1 MIKITLKYALLSLLA
16 WPISAALAGDD
27 ATGIHAQDTERRKLR
42 ITSMAEAESTRM
54 KVLQALHVAQAPLH
68 SKQDKASEAEI
79 AAYAQAAV
87 SVMEFKEWLVR
98 GTRVSVSLKT
108 QGNSNDI
115 TNKKRFMKS
124 AWAIHDAEIKI
135 QPPFSRNDIGVA
147 VKIMNDAREIFQL
160 PVVLGSTRLD
170 SDDR

>member
-1 MIKITLKYALLSLLA
+1 MIKIKLKYVLLSLLA
-16 WPISAALAGDD
+16 WPTSAALATDHTVGVY
-27 ATGIHAQDTERRKLR
+27 AQDTERRKLR
-42 ITSMAEAESTRM
+42 ITSMAEADSTRM

-79 AAYAQAAV
+79 AAYSQAAV
-87 SVMEFKEWLVR
+87 RVMEFKEWLVR

-115 TNKKRFMKS
+115 TNKNRFMKS

-135 QPPFSRNDIGVA
+135 HPPFSRIDIGVA
-147 VKIMNDAREIFQL
+147 VKVMNDAREIFQL
-160 PVVLGSTRLD
+160 PVVLGSTGLD
-170 SDDR
+170 SDHR